1 MNLLGIKIKD
11 IEIEK
16 VREFAVD
23 LLSKSYMELGQR
35 PNEEDIVMFAAIL
48 AEDLKEDFPNLEL
61 EDIRQSFRQG
71 IRNSEKFHMTVKTY
85 YHWIKSHRQIIW
97 DNESKEPERKDKRL
111 KYRSR
116 NGTGLK
122 KLNINKN
129 RLK

>member
-1 MNLLGIKIKD
+1 
-11 IEIEK
+11 
-16 VREFAVD
+16 
-23 LLSKSYMELGQR
+23 
-35 PNEEDIVMFAAIL
+35 
-48 AEDLKEDFPNLEL
+48 
-61 EDIRQSFRQG
+61 
-71 IRNSEKFHMTVKTY
+71 MTVKTY

>member
-35 PNEEDIVMFAAIL
+35 PNEEDIVMFAVIL

-71 IRNSEKFHMTVKTY
+71 IRNSEKFHMTV
-85 YHWIKSHRQIIW
+85 RQIIW
-97 DNESKEPERKDKRL
+97 DNESKEPERQDKRL

>member
-35 PNEEDIVMFAAIL
+35 PNEEDIVMFAVIL

>member
-35 PNEEDIVMFAAIL
+35 PNEEDIVMFAVIL
-48 AEDLKEDFPNLEL
+48 ADDLKLDFPNLEL
-61 EDIRQSFRQG
+61 EDITQSFRQG
-71 IRNSEKFHMTVKTY
+71 IRNSDKFHLTVKTY

-111 KYRSR
+111 RYRSR

-122 KLNINKN
+122 KLNINKK
-129 RLK
+129 LK